1 MQKKTIL
8 CYGDSNTWGYDA
20 ETKSRFPYDKRWT
33 SILERILGESYKV
46 ITEGLC
52 ARTTVLDDP
61 YEGENKNGKR
71 YISLILETHRPI
83 DCIVLMLGTNDLKK
97 KFNVSAWD
105 IAQGAG
111 SLIDEIMKSGF
122 FDQPARN
129 IILIAPP
136 EVGNLAGTDFEKLF
150 EDSEDKSKELGKY
163 FHETSRAK
171 NCSFIDSAK
180 YIKATPLDAIHLDEN
195 AHAELAQVI
204 ADKVMEIM

>member
-1 MQKKTIL
+1 MQTRTIL

-20 ETKSRFPYDKRWT
+20 ETRSRFPYNKRWT
-33 SILERILGESYKV
+33 SILESILGENYKV
-46 ITEGLC
+46 ISEGLC

-97 KFNVSAWD
+97 KFNASAWD

-111 SLIDEIMKSGF
+111 SLIDEIYKSGF
-122 FDQPARN
+122 FAQPARN
-129 IILIAPP
+129 IILISPP

-150 EDSEDKSKELGKY
+150 EGSVDKSRELGRY
-163 FHETSRAK
+163 FQETANSK

-180 YIKATPLDAIHLDEN
+180 HIKPTPIDAIHLDEK
-195 AHAELAQVI
+195 AHAILAEVI
-204 ADKVMEIM
+204 ADKIKEIF

>member
-1 MQKKTIL
+1 MQTKTVL

-20 ETKSRFPYDKRWT
+20 KTGDRFPYEKRWT
-33 SILERILGESYKV
+33 SILENILGENFKV
-46 ITEGLC
+46 IAEGLC

-83 DCIVLMLGTNDLKK
+83 DCIVIMLGTNDLKK
-97 KFNVSAWD
+97 KFNASAWD

-122 FDQPARN
+122 FDQPAKK
-129 IILIAPP
+129 IILVSPP
-136 EVGNLAGTDFEKLF
+136 EVGKLTGTDFEKLF
-150 EDSEDKSKELGKY
+150 EGSEEKSKELGKY
-163 FHETSRAK
+163 FQETALAK

-180 YIKATPLDAIHLDEN
+180 HIKPTPVDAIHLDEK
-195 AHAELAQVI
+195 AHAELGKVI
-204 ADKVMEIM
+204 AYKLKEII